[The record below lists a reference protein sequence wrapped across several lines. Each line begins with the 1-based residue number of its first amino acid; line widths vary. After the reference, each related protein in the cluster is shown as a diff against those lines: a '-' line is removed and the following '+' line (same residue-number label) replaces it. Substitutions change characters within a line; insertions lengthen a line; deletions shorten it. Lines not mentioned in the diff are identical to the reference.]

1 MDQNAEDYDLV
12 VAGNRKLASESGQLK
27 LHCES
32 MQVEVAQVC
41 FDADECIA
49 DLEVKVKS
57 AETHSVEIAAEGDK
71 NLRDFE
77 SGLVRKLEGLRE
89 MYADKVQT
97 IEGLCSPMSMMEP
110 SVEDYLN
117 WLSEQVVGLPDMF
130 CDVNENFATAAIEGA
145 LTLVS
150 DSVDLD
156 VMRVAA
162 SEGDTDVLP
171 TVSSMQKAARAIS
184 KKWWHSFSYD
194 YVLSVIRAQQ
204 AQVLSC
210 F

>member
-1 MDQNAEDYDLV
+1 MDHNAEDYDLV
-12 VAGNRKLASESGQLK
+12 VAGNRKLASKSGQLK

-89 MYADKVQT
+89 MYVDKVQT

-145 LTLVS
+145 LALVS

-184 KKWWHSFSYD
+184 KKWWHSYSYD

>member
-1 MDQNAEDYDLV
+1 MDHNAEDYDLV

-77 SGLVRKLEGLRE
+77 NGLVRKLEGLRE

-110 SVEDYLN
+110 LVEDYLN

-145 LTLVS
+145 LALVS

>member
-1 MDQNAEDYDLV
+1 MDHNAEDYDLV

-145 LTLVS
+145 LTLVN

-162 SEGDTDVLP
+162 SEGGTDVLP